1 MTEEK
6 VEVSISNG
14 WLHGRLAAEDLSSG
28 AVEVVPGL
36 DFSIRLCD
44 IFMYHVAEPGVLH
57 IGTVTGASFHIIGS
71 LEAMRG
77 IMARENIREA

>member
-6 VEVSISNG
+6 MEVSASNG
-14 WLHGRLAAEDLSSG
+14 WLHGRLAMEDLSSG
-28 AVEVVPGL
+28 TAEVGPGL
-36 DFSIRLCD
+36 DFSIRLCE
-44 IFMYHVAEPGVLH
+44 ISMYHVATLGVLH
-57 IGTVTGASFHIIGS
+57 INTATGASFHIIGS